1 MNSRRFMSN
10 RDRLGARRIILTHL
24 GAEMTDRRG
33 QCEFETADDGLIV
46 KL

>member
-1 MNSRRFMSN
+1 VHLRHC
-10 RDRLGARRIILTHL
+10 GRIILTHL

-33 QCEFETADDGLIV
+33 RCDFETADDGLLI